1 MEFDIKQS
9 DYSFSY
15 KLMTN
20 LIMPRPIAWI
30 TSIDAAGVVNAAPF
44 SFFNML
50 GAEPPILAVG
60 IGHRS
65 GTNMPKDTALN
76 IRSTGEF
83 VVNLVSEELVEKMND
98 CSVDFPNGTSEVEQV
113 GLTCAAGRQIKT
125 PHLAESPA
133 SFECRLLQHSVIGN
147 NLVFIGEIVHLWIAD
162 DIYNAENK
170 HIRAEAFNPVGRMGA
185 PATYVRSRD
194 RFNMPRQNYQQ
205 WLAESHSKANHSGSR
220 NGDAHP

>member
-1 MEFDIKQS
+1 MELNINES

-30 TSIDAAGVVNAAPF
+30 TTVDAAGVVNAAPF

-60 IGHRS
+60 IGHRP
-65 GTNMPKDTALN
+65 GTHIPKDTALN

-83 VVNLVSEELVEKMND
+83 VVNLVSEELVEKMNE
-98 CSVDFPNGTSEVEQV
+98 CSVDFPNGMGEMEKV
-113 GLTCAAGRQIKT
+113 GLSCAPGRQIK
-125 PHLAESPA
+125 PPRIAESPA
-133 SFECRLLQHSVIGN
+133 SFECRLVQHSVIGE
-147 NLVFIGEIVHLWIAD
+147 NLVFIGQIVHLWIAD
-162 DIYNAENK
+162 DIYDAEKK
-170 HIRAEAFNPVGRMGA
+170 HVRGEAFNPVGRMGA

-205 WLAESHSKANHSGSR
+205 WLDTH
-220 NGDAHP
+220 

>member
-1 MEFDIKQS
+1 VEFNIHES

-30 TSIDAAGVVNAAPF
+30 TTVDAAGVVNAAPF

-60 IGHRS
+60 IGHRP
-65 GTNMPKDTALN
+65 GTHTPKDTALN

-83 VVNLVSEELVEKMND
+83 VVNLVSEELVEKMNE
-98 CSVDFPNGTSEVEQV
+98 CSVDFPNGTSEMEKV
-113 GLTCAAGRQIKT
+113 GLSCATGRQIK
-125 PHLAESPA
+125 PPRIAESPA
-133 SFECRLLQHSVIGN
+133 SFECRLVQHSVIGE
-147 NLVFIGEIVHLWIAD
+147 NLVFIGQIVHLWIAD
-162 DIYNAENK
+162 DIYDAEKK
-170 HIRAEAFNPVGRMGA
+170 HIRAEAFHAVGRMGA

-205 WLAESHSKANHSGSR
+205 WLDTH
-220 NGDAHP
+220 